1 MINYEKIK
9 NKERT
14 LKALTSLNKEEFEAL
29 LKPFEI
35 EWEKYSKTNFINNS
49 GQNPKLK
56 KIEDKL
62 LFILSYFK
70 VYPLQDV
77 AGLLFDLSQSQ
88 ANHWIHRLTPILGK
102 TFEVEVCMPERE
114 AKSLEKV
121 LDECPGLEF
130 LIDSSERKIN
140 RPKDNDIQKDNYSG
154 KSKSHSKKNN
164 IIADAKTRF
173 VKYLSPSYGGKIHD
187 KKICDIEGYKFPK
200 GSVLHKDSGYQG
212 FNPEGVINFQ
222 PMKKPRKKE
231 LHEYEKAE
239 NKEFSRRRVLIENI
253 ICSIKICRIVKDK
266 YRNYKE
272 NFYDTVMEIS
282 SALHNFRTRL
292 RTN

>member
-1 MINYEKIK
+1 MISYYKIK
-9 NKERT
+9 DKERT

-29 LKPFEI
+29 LEPFEK
-35 EWEKYSKTNFINNS
+35 EWLEYSKTNFINNS
-49 GQNPKLK
+49 GQNPKLTK
-56 KIEDKL
+56 TEDKL

-77 AGLLFDLSQSQ
+77 AGLLFGLSQSQ

-102 TFEVEVCMPERE
+102 TLELEVCMPERE

-130 LIDSSERKIN
+130 IIDSSEREIN

-164 IIADAKTRF
+164 IIADAKTRL
-173 VKYLSPSYGGKIHD
+173 VKYLSPTYGGKIHD
-187 KKICDIEGYKFPK
+187 KKICDIEDYKFPI
-200 GSVLHKDSGYQG
+200 GSVLHKDNGYQG
-212 FNPEGVINFQ
+212 FNPEGVICFQ
-222 PMKKPRKKE
+222 PMKKRRNNE

-239 NKEFSRRRVLIENI
+239 NKEFSKRRVLIENI

-266 YRNYKE
+266 YRNYKQ
-272 NFYDTVMEIS
+272 NFYDTIMEIS
-282 SALHNFRTRL
+282 CALHNFRTKF
-292 RTN
+292 RTT

>member
-88 ANHWIHRLTPILGK
+88 ANHWIHRLTPILD
-102 TFEVEVCMPERE
+102 
-114 AKSLEKV
+114 L
-121 LDECPGLEF
+121 
-130 LIDSSERKIN
+130 
-140 RPKDNDIQKDNYSG
+140 
-154 KSKSHSKKNN
+154 
-164 IIADAKTRF
+164 
-173 VKYLSPSYGGKIHD
+173 
-187 KKICDIEGYKFPK
+187 
-200 GSVLHKDSGYQG
+200 
-212 FNPEGVINFQ
+212 
-222 PMKKPRKKE
+222 
-231 LHEYEKAE
+231 
-239 NKEFSRRRVLIENI
+239 
-253 ICSIKICRIVKDK
+253 
-266 YRNYKE
+266 
-272 NFYDTVMEIS
+272 
-282 SALHNFRTRL
+282 LHN
-292 RTN
+292 